1 MFHYHRYSLTLIV
14 VLSFSLSLYQ
24 AAVNLVWPSLLHRV
38 YVLGTV
44 KGHEAEPSRPV
55 VCGWGEGDENEAGSI
70 AQNDSYTSL
79 TPDITPATSHLSSHH
94 ATTPPPTPRVYAA
107 RCPSV
112 SCRRA

>member
-1 MFHYHRYSLTLIV
+1 MWLVYIQMVDQWLDSPAAFHMFVCPQIV
-14 VLSFSLSLYQ
+14 FPLS
-24 AAVNLVWPSLLHRV
+24 A
-38 YVLGTV
+38 
-44 KGHEAEPSRPV
+44 
-55 VCGWGEGDENEAGSI
+55 GWGEGDENEAGSI